1 MIFIYKFCKKEN
13 LIQPSGEP
21 RGQHLGEFQ
30 QITSKLDMDSYFFI
44 YQLNQLFVNNLI
56 SYYIIL
62 YYSSVFLGSGFHN
75 PNYLEI

>member
-1 MIFIYKFCKKEN
+1 MYLQVFQKEN

-30 QITSKLDMDSYFFI
+30 QRTSKLKFDMDSTYIFFDQQNPGKI
-44 YQLNQLFVNNLI
+44 QYH
-56 SYYIIL
+56 IIL
-62 YYSSVFLGSGFHN
+62 LDSSVFLISGFHI